1 MNTEG
6 VERIVITEAGFDLR
20 DHEIAEDS
28 GGESNEQGRHWAYET
43 CCRCDGDQARDR
55 TGDGPECAG
64 FTVSHPLSARPADN
78 CGCGREVRSH
88 KRAGREIA
96 SSQRT
101 SRIKAEPTHPEEAS
115 SDEAEHDAMR
125 RHRFAWIAET
135 SAQGNR
141 TDQGR
146 DYRGDVYDGAA
157 GKSEFEQSPA
167 QS

>member
-1 MNTEG
+1 MDTEG
-6 VERIVITEAGFDLR
+6 VERVVIAEAGFDLR

-28 GGESNEQGRHWAYET
+28 GGESDKQGRHWAYET
-43 CCRCDGDQARDR
+43 GCRCDGDQARDR

-101 SRIKAEPTHPEEAS
+101 SRIKAEPIHPEEAS
-115 SDEAEHDAMR
+115 SDKAEHDAMR
-125 RHRFAWIAET
+125 RHSLAWIAATT
-135 SAQGNR
+135 SQVNR
-141 TDQGR
+141 TD
-146 DYRGDVYDGAA
+146 
-157 GKSEFEQSPA
+157 
-167 QS
+167 

>member
-6 VERIVITEAGFDLR
+6 VERVVIAEAGFDLR

-28 GGESNEQGRHWAYET
+28 GGESDEQRGHWAYET

-55 TGDGPECAG
+55 TGDGPERAG
-64 FTVSHPLSARPADN
+64 LTVAHPLSARPPDN

-135 SAQGNR
+135 SAQVIR
-141 TDQGR
+141 
-146 DYRGDVYDGAA
+146 A
-157 GKSEFEQSPA
+157 GVMMANMSWYTMKVCCGMVVE
-167 QS
+167 

>member
-6 VERIVITEAGFDLR
+6 VERVVIAQAGFYRR
-20 DHEIAEDS
+20 DHEVAEDS
-28 GGESNEQGRHWAYET
+28 GGESDEQRGHWAYET

-78 CGCGREVRSH
+78 CGCGCEVRSH

-96 SSQRT
+96 GGQRA
-101 SRIKAEPTHPEEAS
+101 SGIQAEPSYPAKAR
-115 SDEAEHDAMR
+115 SDEAEYDAMR

-135 SAQGNR
+135 SAQVNR
-141 TDQGR
+141 TH
-146 DYRGDVYDGAA
+146 
-157 GKSEFEQSPA
+157 
-167 QS
+167 